1 MITIEINDGDVL
13 AALHALQAKARD
25 PSPALSAIGELL
37 MESTKQRFQAGQA
50 PDGTPWAPN
59 SPRTLKEKKGPPKPL
74 ISTGILADTIHWQ
87 LIDGGQG
94 VMVGSNRYAAIILAA
109 LQFGTDQAGRG
120 HKVVIPARPYLGLS
134 VGDRAAV
141 IQVLQRYLS
150 FGP

>member
-1 MITIEINDGDVL
+1 MITIAIDDGDVL
-13 AALHALQAKARD
+13 AALHALQAKVRD

-37 MESTKQRFQAGQA
+37 MESTKQRFALGVG
-50 PDGTPWAPN
+50 PDGAAWAPN
-59 SPRTLKEKKGPPKPL
+59 KPGTRKEKKGPRKPL
-74 ISTGILADTIHWQ
+74 IDTGILADTIHWQ

-120 HKVVIPARPYLGLS
+120 HNITIPARPYLGLS
-134 VGDRAAV
+134 AADKDAV
-141 IQVLQRYLS
+141 VRVLQNFLT